1 MCKEGMASTEDLRAA
16 NDVWRARKVEH
27 VYLWDQSE
35 EQNFPDQSKLCNCL
49 PVNTG
54 IRLPGLSPRTLDANK
69 ADL

>member
-1 MCKEGMASTEDLRAA
+1 MASAEKLWAA
-16 NDVWRARKVEH
+16 NDIGRARKLEH

-35 EQNFPDQSKLCNCL
+35 EQNFPDQSKLCNSL